1 MIYGQIF
8 SFNFLG
14 DRKKSFRLPG
24 GGGQREEKLWRK
36 GKKWNIIIYHVQS
49 HFVSV
54 ATYSE
59 YTFTR
64 HLTRR
69 KTNKSKPVNPFPV
82 YVGLFRKK
90 SQLHIQWQRMF
101 GLGRKKTSVHKAYLF
116 LCELCPYSSYPQIDL
131 ISLIILFAMS
141 KRNGRLLFMLLSLR
155 KPLKTVWHTIFYR
168 IFLNNQISTRNSPI
182 FRECVDF

>member
-101 GLGRKKTSVHKAYLF
+101 GLGRKKNVGSQSLFILVRALPVFFIPPNRSDFINHSICHVEKKWAPSVYVVEPPKTFENGLAHHILPYLF
-116 LCELCPYSSYPQIDL
+116 
-131 ISLIILFAMS
+131 
-141 KRNGRLLFMLLSLR
+141 K
-155 KPLKTVWHTIFYR
+155 
-168 IFLNNQISTRNSPI
+168 
-182 FRECVDF
+182 